1 MRLIAKKISADWP
14 LGVMK
19 GHVHSSHTGVLNIEL
34 GAAGLHSVMDERQLG
49 EQARV
54 AYVQIPLGLR
64 FSDLVPS
71 GHTVFLNSVSLMF
84 ERSSLS
90 LDFSSAKVKNF
101 FPENQLKEYTPSR
114 ACLASWLAAW
124 KFLMKYDG
132 PKGFMPGSTRQT
144 FGMFNDAINTRFWT
158 KLPLLLCNIRLGRLK
173 ESVITA
179 SSFRGLG
186 MGCTPSG
193 DDFLTGLIVGA
204 AFSTSA
210 PRNQEFIRKF
220 GRELVKGPWVEN
232 KLVGKFRL
240 DAIAGH
246 PSLVLCK
253 LCSLLSAGATGLPLE
268 RAIREA
274 LACGSTSGWDTLLGL
289 LSGFS
294 VSCQAMFSKIEKY
307 STLYAAQGELKRA
320 C

>member
-1 MRLIAKKISADWP
+1 
-14 LGVMK
+14 
-19 GHVHSSHTGVLNIEL
+19 VLNIEL
-34 GAAGLHSVMDERQLG
+34 GAAGLHSVMDERKLG

-54 AYVQIPLGLR
+54 AYVQFPRGLR
-64 FSDLVPS
+64 FGDLVPP
-71 GHTVFLNSVSLMF
+71 GRRVFFNSVSLMF
-84 ERSSLS
+84 EGSVLS
-90 LDFSSAKVKNF
+90 LDFSSVQVMNF
-101 FPENQLKEYTPSR
+101 FPGNQLKEYKPSR
-114 ACLASWLAAW
+114 ACLVSWLATW
-124 KFLMKYDG
+124 NFLMKYDG
-132 PKGFMPGSTRQT
+132 PKGFMPGTTRQT
-144 FGMFNDAINTRFWT
+144 FGVFNDAINARFWT
-158 KLPLLLCNIRLGRLK
+158 KLPLLLRNMRLGRLK
-173 ESVITA
+173 ESVVTA
-179 SSFRGLG
+179 SSLRGLG

-204 AFSTSA
+204 GFSASA
-210 PRNQEFIRKF
+210 PRNQDFARKF

-246 PSLVLCK
+246 PSLALCK
-253 LCSLLSAGATGLPLE
+253 LCTLLSAGATGLPLE

-294 VSCQAMFSKIEKY
+294 ISCQAMFAEIENY
-307 STLYAAQGELKRA
+307 SRLYAAQGELKRA